1 MGNTAIEK
9 LLSKNMQKRYFG
21 SLIVI
26 SLNLGGACVLCKLN
40 RSVFHRPIAAYRV
53 IPYFAHI
60 SIPLPPLHAFIDID
74 MERLRELEQSTL
86 ADPEE
91 LKFEL
96 TAHPQPLD
104 DKS

>member
-1 MGNTAIEK
+1 MRKWYLGP
-9 LLSKNMQKRYFG
+9 
-21 SLIVI
+21 LIVI
-26 SLNLGGACVLCKLN
+26 SRNLGGACVLCKLN
-40 RSVFHRPIAAYRV
+40 RSVFHRPIVAYCV

-60 SIPLPPLHAFIDID
+60 SIPRPLLHDFIDINT
-74 MERLRELEQSTL
+74 EHPFELEQSTL

-96 TAHPQPLD
+96 TEHPQPLD